1 MRQVGVSEPPKIV
14 GVRLAWD
21 EVPDDASGGGTSIAA
36 RGAPTPAGGGTQIAA
51 RGAPTP
57 AATAPTPLVSRQPA
71 PGPLAAGVADRYAK
85 ALTLDP
91 APVAPPPPPAP
102 RRSRA
107 AMRDRAL
114 RPNTRANNR
123 RPERARSRPGT
134 AALREP
140 WTPAPALD
148 AESDPAPDR
157 ERRSN
162 ASARSSSSP
171 TTHDPQSRRAA
182 VAPPAGAPGSASLS
196 RRRGASARP
205 TASVRDDPVGGIA
218 GRRTVTIRGRGAE
231 PDLGWSPYH
240 SRRRPPVPAHE
251 RSGFR
256 PDRAAMWAVF
266 LGLLL
271 VLVAATSSHAAVL
284 THVFH

>member
-1 MRQVGVSEPPKIV
+1 MRQAGVSEAPKIV
-14 GVRLAWD
+14 GVRVAWD
-21 EVPDDASGGGTSIAA
+21 EVPEDASGGATPIAA
-36 RGAPTPAGGGTQIAA
+36 RGAA
-51 RGAPTP
+51 TP

-114 RPNTRANNR
+114 RPNTSANNR
-123 RPERARSRPGT
+123 RPERARSRTAT
-134 AALREP
+134 AAPVRELR
-140 WTPAPALD
+140 TLAPALD

-157 ERRSN
+157 ERRST
-162 ASARSSSSP
+162 ASARSSSRP

-182 VAPPAGAPGSASLS
+182 VAPPPAGAPESASLS
-196 RRRGASARP
+196 RRWGASARP
-205 TASVRDDPVGGIA
+205 TAGVRDDPVGGIA

-231 PDLGWSPYH
+231 RDLGWSPYH
-240 SRRRPPVPAHE
+240 SRRRPPVLAHE